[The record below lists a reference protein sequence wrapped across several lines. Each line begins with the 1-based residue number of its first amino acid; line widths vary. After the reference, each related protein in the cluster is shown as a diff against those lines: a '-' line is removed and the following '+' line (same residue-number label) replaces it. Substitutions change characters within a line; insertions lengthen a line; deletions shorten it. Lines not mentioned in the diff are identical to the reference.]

1 MRAIPSSL
9 MLALGLWSGAAGAA
23 PQDKEPSTVQ
33 VHGIRNPETHTYRA
47 IVAGLDTFDAQHAL
61 APGVPQLLFQAR
73 SRSGKPLTEDLLQG
87 APGKDPLSAA
97 LSGNGDYA
105 LSLALDGEG
114 RFQVPRSRPALDAD
128 AELRLSKKQS
138 EVRIW
143 PYVRSPGL
151 ADNQRRLGD
160 LRLECQVFVAIA
172 KKEAPLPVVLLGNA
186 VMRGGDWCA
195 AMKNKE
201 NTWTVSMPSR
211 IAAAV
216 LRDGVRNTALHVRGQ
231 SFNVPVGDTS
241 WSNDAI
247 VDVAFIADG
256 TPTTTTSKASPP

>member
-9 MLALGLWSGAAGAA
+9 ALALAMWSGAAGAS
-23 PQDKEPSTVQ
+23 PQDGEPGK
-33 VHGIRNPETHTYRA
+33 VHVNGVRNPETHPYRA

-73 SRSGKPLTEDLLQG
+73 TRAGSLLAPALLQG
-87 APGKDPLSAA
+87 APGKDPLDAR
-97 LSGNGDYA
+97 LSGDAGYV
-105 LSLALDGEG
+105 LPLALDGEG
-114 RFQVPRSRPALDAD
+114 RFQVPRSQPALDAG

-138 EVRIW
+138 DVRVW
-143 PYVRSPGL
+143 PYVRSPDL

-172 KKEAPLPVVLLGNA
+172 KKEAPLPLVLLGNA

-195 AMKNKE
+195 AMKGKE
-201 NTWTVSMPSR
+201 NTWAVPMPAR

-216 LRDGVRNTALHVRGQ
+216 LRDGARSTALHVRGQ
-231 SFNVPVGDTS
+231 SFDVPVGDTS

-247 VDVAFIADG
+247 IDVAFLPDDAST
-256 TPTTTTSKASPP
+256 TPSLKASAP